1 MTRCTIV
8 SAILVALMNETF
20 RSSYGTYTDSP
31 DVAKALLSA
40 IETVLKK
47 HEVKNKDAMIGEYS
61 KILNEPIFT
70 QNEVKNTKKKDREK
84 SVEVVK

>member
-20 RSSYGTYTDSP
+20 RSSYGTYTDST
-31 DVAKALLSA
+31 DVAQAMLSA
-40 IETVLKK
+40 IGTVLKK

-61 KILNEPIFT
+61 KILNEPIF
-70 QNEVKNTKKKDREK
+70 QQAEIKHTKKKEREK
-84 SVEVVK
+84 SVEVIK